1 MTSFQK
7 VDRCLH
13 LAVARPL
20 ALAVYGTWRG
30 LRLLAAGARRA
41 LARWRR
47 GAAAPAARA

>member
-1 MTSFQK
+1 MTEFQK

-20 ALAVYGTWRG
+20 AVATYCLWRG
-30 LRLLAAGARRA
+30 LRLLATGARRG

-47 GAAAPAARA
+47 RAAAPAARA

>member
-1 MTSFQK
+1 MATFQK

-20 ALAVYGTWRG
+20 ALAVYGLWRG
-30 LRLLAAGARRA
+30 TRMLAAGARRA

-47 GAAAPAARA
+47 GAAGTAARA

>member
-1 MTSFQK
+1 MTDFQK

-20 ALAVYGTWRG
+20 AVAVYGHWRG
-30 LRLLAAGARRA
+30 LRLLAAGARRG